1 MRFSAGDTKR
11 RAHLGSWLPAGSY
24 PTSPALLQCCL
35 LLLTSPGSNV
45 TAFAEFTHLEA
56 PCALPKLSISP
67 PEMVTLSS
75 FLYLLWPLEIPFTF
89 SSPSYFLDQIL
100 VWQVL
105 GFGIC
110 VVIDCLAG
118 KTRQLA
124 VELLQ
129 QFVTTQ
135 IYSSPQCHKTY
146 RNINL
151 GGVYCFVKFFDQQV
165 WKLCGWQN
173 TDIHPHKLTVWS
185 QWKM

>member
-1 MRFSAGDTKR
+1 MRFSPGDTKKKKELIWDLGCLQVPILHFQHSCN
-11 RAHLGSWLPAGSY
+11 AVFFCWHPQGQTSQHLQ
-24 PTSPALLQCCL
+24 SPHILRH
-35 LLLTSPGSNV
+35 PV
-45 TAFAEFTHLEA
+45 
-56 PCALPKLSISP
+56 PCQSFPSLP

-75 FLYLLWPLEIPFTF
+75 FLHLLWPLEIPFPF

-173 TDIHPHKLTVWS
+173 TDVHPHKLTVWS
-185 QWKM
+185 Q